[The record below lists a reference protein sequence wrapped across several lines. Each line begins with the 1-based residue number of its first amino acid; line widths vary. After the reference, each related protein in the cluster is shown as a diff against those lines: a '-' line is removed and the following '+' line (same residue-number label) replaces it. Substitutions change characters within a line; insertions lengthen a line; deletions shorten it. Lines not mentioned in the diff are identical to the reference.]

1 MNRAISA
8 IALMAA
14 LGFASSA
21 EAASLRVSPV
31 IIDLAAPTATSQ
43 ISVFNDASKPINVQ
57 VRIFKWSQ
65 KNGNDVFE
73 PADGVVV
80 SPPITQLKPG
90 GENMV
95 RLVRTRKKPVSGE
108 ESYRILVDELPSGAR
123 QAATVVMVVR
133 HSIPVFFAKP
143 EASAAT
149 ISWSVTPVAGGYQL
163 SAENRGDR
171 RFKVAN
177 LKLNSGGRPVAG
189 RDGLVGYVLGHSTA
203 RWFVP
208 ARAKQAGAI
217 TIHGE
222 SEAGGF
228 DAKAKLQGG

>member
-108 ESYRILVDELPSGAR
+108 ESY
-123 QAATVVMVVR
+123 
-133 HSIPVFFAKP
+133 
-143 EASAAT
+143 
-149 ISWSVTPVAGGYQL
+149 
-163 SAENRGDR
+163 
-171 RFKVAN
+171 
-177 LKLNSGGRPVAG
+177 
-189 RDGLVGYVLGHSTA
+189 
-203 RWFVP
+203 
-208 ARAKQAGAI
+208 
-217 TIHGE
+217 
-222 SEAGGF
+222 
-228 DAKAKLQGG
+228 